1 MLLTAPRPIRYG
13 GILLNAVIE
22 EAELIEDAYFLQG
35 AGAGQATED
44 ALFLARLL
52 GSPNVS
58 KASTPE
64 KLQKALE
71 LYQKYRHERAAQVQ
85 ITSAQAGLLYEGR
98 GVKGEGQD
106 FDKVKANLDDRMK
119 WIWDYD
125 IEGNVKSMLAEA
137 EKL

>member
-1 MLLTAPRPIRYG
+1 L
-13 GILLNAVIE
+13 
-22 EAELIEDAYFLQG
+22 LQG

-52 GSPNVS
+52 GSPNVNKS
-58 KASTPE
+58 SNPE

-71 LYQKYRHERAAQVQ
+71 LYQKYRHDRAAKVQ

-98 GVKGEGQD
+98 GVEGEGQD
-106 FDKVKANLDDRMK
+106 FDKVKANLDDRMR

-125 IEGNVKSMLAEA
+125 VDGNVKAMLAEA
-137 EKL
+137 ESL

>member
-1 MLLTAPRPIRYG
+1 MTVCS
-13 GILLNAVIE
+13 N
-22 EAELIEDAYFLQG
+22 QG

-58 KASTPE
+58 SSPSFE

-71 LYQKYRHERAAQVQ
+71 LYQKYRHERAARVQ

-98 GVKGEGQD
+98 GVGGEGQD
-106 FDKVKANLDDRMK
+106 FDKVKANLDQRMK

-125 IEGNVKSMLAEA
+125 IEGNVKNMLAEA